1 MQLHTRETK
10 KWERERERERS
21 SEKEVVNNTWKQNMA
36 TSNTLYKHS
45 FVNKMYKMFEI
56 LGVLIGCH
64 ERQIRSGLNF

>member
-1 MQLHTRETK
+1 
-10 KWERERERERS
+10 
-21 SEKEVVNNTWKQNMA
+21 MA

>member
-1 MQLHTRETK
+1 
-10 KWERERERERS
+10 
-21 SEKEVVNNTWKQNMA
+21 MA

-64 ERQIRSGLNF
+64 ERQIRSGLNFNL